1 MKDEGPS
8 DEPGLP
14 PPDLSVCIVSYRC
27 RDNLLGALA
36 AIGER
41 AEATQTTIETIV
53 VDNGSGD
60 GTVEVVRD
68 RFPDVQL
75 IAQGH
80 NLGFARAANLAL
92 LGARARN
99 VLLLNPDVR
108 VTGDTLASAV
118 RFLDA
123 HRDVGVLSI
132 RLRYP
137 DGRVQGTCGHF
148 PDAFDIA
155 ARSLG
160 IHGLVSRLPG
170 FRAREGLPYFCFPGS
185 LHDVDLALGAFLMVR
200 RDTLERVGVLD
211 ESYFLYGE
219 DLDWCRRARALG
231 VRIVYD
237 PSLEAVHAQGSSAAR
252 APVTS
257 LRHFH
262 RSAVR
267 YFDEHERPSLPTLL
281 GLLARGS
288 LTVRHWLALVRHVL
302 GFGAAHRIYLVLRA
316 ISDRSSDRPVAATSE

>member
-1 MKDEGPS
+1 MKEEVPS
-8 DEPGLP
+8 NEPGHQ

-27 RDNLLGALA
+27 RDTLLGALA
-36 AIGER
+36 AMGELPEFTET
-41 AEATQTTIETIV
+41 AIETIV
-53 VDNGSGD
+53 VDNGSAD
-60 GTVEVVRD
+60 GTAEAVRD
-68 RFPDVQL
+68 RFPGVRL
-75 IAQGH
+75 AALGR
-80 NLGFARAANLAL
+80 NLGFARAANIAL
-92 LGARARN
+92 LGARSRN

-108 VTGDTLASAV
+108 VTGDTLARAV
-118 RFLDA
+118 RFLDS
-123 HRDVGVLSI
+123 HPDVGVLSI

-148 PDAFDIA
+148 PDAFAVA

-160 IHGLVSRLPG
+160 VHGLLTRLPG

-185 LHDVDLALGAFLMVR
+185 LHDVDLVLGAFLMVR

-231 VRIVYD
+231 IRIVYD
-237 PSLEAVHAQGSSAAR
+237 PSLEAVHAQGSSAAK

-267 YFDEHERPSLPTLL
+267 YFEEHERPGLPPLL

-288 LTVRHWLALVRHVL
+288 LTVRHWLALTRHVL

-316 ISDRSSDRPVAATSE
+316 TGDRSPDAPVAATSD